1 MDPDTSVTNVATDV
15 SSWLDPGL
23 KKVVKTYSASAHP
36 QKCVTS
42 SCAEVYT
49 SGTAGFM
56 HWIATQ
62 RGNVSVLRAKR
73 MARQN
78 VRPAHLDQPISLSCT
93 RRPDLFALA
102 TNTGVA
108 ILGFPAS
115 VTPPVLALPHQILSL
130 DTMANMPEQAEEKT
144 NKARA
149 AQAFTCLAAASQ
161 SLWVSHLKLE
171 SVPSSEGPSGEKG
184 VRLLQSAREALIKLE
199 HAGPVSL
206 GCSPTGR
213 SISVLWPEQG
223 KYCVYSLTLAGAW
236 EMVDSGTLGGSG
248 LRIVLHLPEFL

>member
-1 MDPDTSVTNVATDV
+1 
-15 SSWLDPGL
+15 
-23 KKVVKTYSASAHP
+23 
-36 QKCVTS
+36 
-42 SCAEVYT
+42 
-49 SGTAGFM
+49 
-56 HWIATQ
+56 
-62 RGNVSVLRAKR
+62 

-78 VRPAHLDQPISLSCT
+78 ACHAHLNQPIPLSFT

-236 EMVDSGTLGGSG
+236 EMVDSGAWGCLGRESCCICPSLIKCPSVGWEVIG
-248 LRIVLHLPEFL
+248 VWQFL